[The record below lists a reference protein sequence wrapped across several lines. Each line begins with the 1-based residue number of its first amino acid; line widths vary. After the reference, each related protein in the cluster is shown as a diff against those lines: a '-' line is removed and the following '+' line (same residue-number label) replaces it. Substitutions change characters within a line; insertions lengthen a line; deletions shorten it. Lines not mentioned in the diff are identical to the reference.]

1 MNGASPQ
8 TWEPGAYLKFA
19 DLRLRPALDLL
30 AHVALERAAQIT
42 DLGCGAGNV
51 TPFLHRRW
59 PDGEITALDSSP
71 EMLTRAKT
79 EQVYLDVTWQQT
91 DVRQWAAPNS
101 SHKQQDLI
109 YSNAVLHWLDDHQKL
124 FPRLMGKLNPGGV
137 LAVQMP
143 SQFSEPSHV
152 LMQQVA
158 RTGPWADVLTPLLRG
173 TPVAEPDAYYDWL
186 IPYCASLDIWQTI
199 YTQVLDGDHA
209 VLNWISST
217 ALKPLL
223 EALDEAPRRAFKAAL
238 TDELARAYP
247 KRADGKTLFAFR
259 RLFIVAQKD

>member
-1 MNGASPQ
+1 MNEVSPQ
-8 TWEPGAYLKFA
+8 AWEPGAYLKFA

-30 AHVALERAAQIT
+30 AQVPLESPARIT

-51 TPFLHRRW
+51 TAFLRRRW

-71 EMLTRAKT
+71 EMLTRAKA
-79 EQVYLDVTWQQT
+79 EQVGLEVTWQQT
-91 DVRQWAAPNS
+91 DVRQWAASEP
-101 SHKQQDLI
+101 QDLI
-109 YSNAVLHWLDDHQKL
+109 YSNAVLHWLDNHADL
-124 FPRLMGKLNPGGV
+124 FPRLMGGLNPGGV

-143 SQFSEPSHV
+143 NQFAEPSHV
-152 LMQQVA
+152 LMRQVA
-158 RTGPWADVLTPLLRG
+158 RTGPWADVLPPLLRDA
-173 TPVAEPDAYYDWL
+173 PVAEPDAYYDWL

-238 TDELARAYP
+238 ADELARTYP
-247 KRADGKTLFAFR
+247 TRADGKTLFAFR